1 MKKKTLQKLQLNRE
15 TIRALSSEEL
25 GEAVGAVTLM
35 TRCITCSADP
45 SCPIGR
51 SDACC

>member
-1 MKKKTLQKLQLNRE
+1 MKKRTIQKLQLNRE
-15 TIRALSSEEL
+15 TIRSLNSEEL
-25 GEAVGAVTLM
+25 VEVVGEVSLM
-35 TRCITCSADP
+35 TRCIDCSAYA